1 MPEWVEQLTS
11 AKKIDLSFNQI
22 NVLPF
27 FLTQMTNLKE
37 VRLEGNPLE
46 SIPTEVKEGG
56 LKRLLVYLRQLE
68 VSRVKWNRVK
78 LMFVGKE
85 AVGKTTLLRAFRKHL
100 GDTKAPHSPRKHSGT
115 LSLKSFGRIKVYAIT
130 GPLSNHRRGSR
141 NSRTG
146 VLVFSPG
153 SQRTDPRSSARTESK
168 WASSA

>member
-1 MPEWVEQLTS
+1 MQAYKILRNLTEIDLSSKNLKSVPEWVEQLTS

-37 VRLEGNPLE
+37 LRLDGNPLE

-56 LKRLLVYLRQLE
+56 LKRLMVYLRQLE

-100 GDTKAPHSPRKHSGT
+100 GISAKSALSPRKQSGA
-115 LSLKSFGRIKVYAIT
+115 LLKGFGRKV
-130 GPLSNHRRGSR
+130 
-141 NSRTG
+141 
-146 VLVFSPG
+146 
-153 SQRTDPRSSARTESK
+153 
-168 WASSA
+168 